1 MKVALQVAL
10 LIFMVL
16 YFGDT
21 IVEKKKWDKVAFFVF
36 GCVLA
41 IGIITTLSL

>member
-21 IVEKKKWDKVAFFVF
+21 ILEKKKWEKVVLFIF

-41 IGIITTLSL
+41 IGIITTLFL